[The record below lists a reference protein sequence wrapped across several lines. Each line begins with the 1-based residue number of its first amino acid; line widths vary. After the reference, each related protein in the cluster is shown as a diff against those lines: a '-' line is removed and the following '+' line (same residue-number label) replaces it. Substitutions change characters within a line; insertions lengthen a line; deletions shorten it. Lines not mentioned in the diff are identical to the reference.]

1 MLRFA
6 VFTAALAAAMFAADS
21 AHAAAGAAIES
32 AGAPPG
38 FDQLARPRQILVD
51 VYFGGSKVGEA
62 MAIASPGRLHFLD
75 PEKLLALFPQV
86 IRSPA
91 LLEAL
96 AGDLPTHSDLVC
108 SPGNQGQCGELS
120 PETVGIIFDEDR
132 FRATLFF
139 APSALR
145 AVRPSEDVY
154 LRPPRAP
161 LSLTSSA
168 GFAVSGSDSTS
179 PSYNIQNRTIV
190 SLRNARIRA
199 DSSYA
204 SNLGLIVDDLVAE
217 VDSRDLR
224 YSGGLF
230 WAPGLDLTGNRR
242 IAGIGIGTQF
252 DTRADRDTL
261 QGTPLVVFLQQ
272 PARIEMM
279 VDNRLVT
286 SRAYGPGNNILDTS
300 ELPSGSYPVVLRIR
314 EQDGTVRE
322 EQRFFVKNAQ
332 IAPVGQPLY
341 FMYAGFLANTRRDR
355 LISLSDTF
363 YYQVGTA
370 RRLNGALAVDLS
382 AVGAGRKNMVEAGA
396 WLVTRYARMRIAG
409 LVATSGDHAALLQ
422 LGSSGLGRLNFNF
435 DLRRVWSSDGRP
447 LVPLPA
453 IIDNFGSTAPT
464 GAQIG
469 NGSYTQV
476 SGSIGYALGSAY
488 LSVVG
493 SLRHD
498 RGIGSDYTIGP
509 SLNWP
514 ILSRGGIQLALQA
527 DAQRTRTTMAGF
539 IGFRAQLTRKALSF
553 LGTVGHATRRTD
565 GGAPDDAN
573 RMIGSL
579 TAQYFHEAQDRT
591 QVTASAGIGRN
602 LDSSEVHANGTIYSR
617 FGSARGDL
625 LHPLG
630 GKGGL
635 QYGLTVQSGAAMSAN
650 ALAVGGRDI
659 GESALVV
666 SLEGERGRPAFE
678 ILVNGQPRGRIA
690 AGESLPIF
698 LPPYREYEVRIRPVG
713 PASVDY
719 DSAPREITLYPGN
732 VGRMTWVARAFFT
745 AFGQALRPDGHP
757 VANATVQSP
766 SGIGETD
773 DNGYFQ
779 IDVAAGETLSFDSAG
794 AGACQAIVG
803 SAQKKDDL
811 VALGKVVCR

>member
-1 MLRFA
+1 MLRLA
-6 VFTAALAAAMFAADS
+6 VLTAALAAAMFTAQS

-62 MAIASPGRLHFLD
+62 MAIASPGRLHFVD
-75 PEKLLALFPQV
+75 PGKLLALLPQ
-86 IRSPA
+86 IIPSPE
-91 LLEAL
+91 LLETL
-96 AGDLPTHSDLVC
+96 EGDLPTHSDLVC

-120 PETVGIIFDEDR
+120 PETVGLIFDEDR

-139 APSALR
+139 APSIVR
-145 AVRPSEDVY
+145 AVRPSEDIY
-154 LRPPRAP
+154 LSPPKAP

-179 PSYNIQNRTIV
+179 PSYNVQNRTIV

-204 SNLGLIVDDLVAE
+204 SHLGLIVDDLVGE

-242 IAGIGIGTQF
+242 IAGVGIGTQF

-272 PARIEMM
+272 PARVEMI

-300 ELPSGSYPVVLRIR
+300 ELPSGSYPVLLRIR
-314 EQDGTVRE
+314 EQDGAVRE

-370 RRLNGALAVDLS
+370 RRLNDSLAVDLS

-396 WLVTRYARMRIAG
+396 WLVTRYGRMRVAG

-435 DLRRVWSSDGRP
+435 DLRRVWSSDGGP
-447 LVPLPA
+447 LIPLPA
-453 IIDNFGSTAPT
+453 TIDNFGSTTPT

-469 NGSYTQV
+469 SGSYTQV
-476 SGSIGYALGSAY
+476 SGSIGYALGAAY

-498 RGIGSDYTIGP
+498 RGVRGDYTIGP

-514 ILSRGGIQLALQA
+514 IISRGGVQLALQA
-527 DAQRTRTTMAGF
+527 DVQKTRTTTAGF
-539 IGFRAQLTRKALSF
+539 IGFRVQLTKRALSV
-553 LGTVGHATRRTD
+553 LGTVSHATRRTE
-565 GGAPDDAN
+565 GGGPDDAS

-579 TAQYFHEAQDRT
+579 TAQYFHEARDRT
-591 QVTASAGIGRN
+591 QIAASAGIARN

-635 QYGLTVQSGAAMSAN
+635 QYGLTVQSGAAVNGN

-666 SLEGERGRPAFE
+666 SLDGERGRSAFE
-678 ILVNGQPRGRIA
+678 VLVNGQPRGRIA
-690 AGESLPIF
+690 AGQSLPIF
-698 LPPYREYEVRIRPVG
+698 LPPYREYKVRIRPVG
-713 PASVDY
+713 SASVDY
-719 DSAPREITLYPGN
+719 DTGAREITLYPGN
-732 VGRMTWVARAFFT
+732 VERMIWIARSFFT
-745 AFGQALRPDGHP
+745 AFGQALRPDGRP
-757 VANATVQSP
+757 VANAAVQSP

-773 DNGYFQ
+773 DHGYFQ
-779 IDVAAGETLSFDSAG
+779 IDVAAGDTLSFDSAATG
-794 AGACQAIVG
+794 SCQAAVG
-803 SAQKKDDL
+803 TPKTRKDL

>member
-6 VFTAALAAAMFAADS
+6 VFTAALAAAMFAPES

-62 MAIASPGRLHFLD
+62 MAIASPGRLRFVD
-75 PEKLLALFPQV
+75 PGKLLALLPQ
-86 IRSPA
+86 IIPSPE
-91 LLEAL
+91 LLGTL

-108 SPGNQGQCGELS
+108 SPGNQGQCGDLS
-120 PETVGIIFDEDR
+120 PETAGIIFDEDR

-139 APSALR
+139 APRIVR
-145 AVRPSEDVY
+145 AVRPTEDIY
-154 LRPPRAP
+154 LTPPRAP

-179 PSYNIQNRTIV
+179 PSYNVQNRTIL

-204 SNLGLIVDDLVAE
+204 SQLGLIVDDLVGE

-242 IAGIGIGTQF
+242 IAGIGVGTQF

-272 PARIEMM
+272 PARVEMI

-300 ELPSGSYPVVLRIR
+300 ELPSGSYPVLLRIR
-314 EQDGTVRE
+314 EQDGAVRE
-322 EQRFFVKNAQ
+322 ERRFFVKNAQ

-355 LISLSDTF
+355 PISLSDTF

-370 RRLNGALAVDLS
+370 RRLTGSLALDVS

-396 WLVTRYARMRIAG
+396 WLVTRYGRMRVAG
-409 LVATSGDHAALLQ
+409 LVSTSGDRAVLLQ
-422 LGSSGLGRLNFNF
+422 LGSSGRGRLNFNF
-435 DLRRVWSSDGRP
+435 DLRRVWSSDGGP
-447 LVPLPA
+447 LIPLPA
-453 IIDNFGSTAPT
+453 TVDNFGSTAPT

-498 RGIGSDYTIGP
+498 RGIRGDYVVGP

-514 ILSRGGIQLALQA
+514 LISRGGIQLALQA
-527 DAQRTRTTMAGF
+527 DVQRTRTTTAGF
-539 IGFRAQLTRKALSF
+539 VGLRAQLTRKALSF
-553 LGTVGHATRRTD
+553 LGTVSHATRRTD
-565 GGAPDDAN
+565 GGAPDDAS

-579 TAQYFHEAQDRT
+579 SAQYFHEAQDRT
-591 QVTASAGIGRN
+591 QVAASVGLGRN

-630 GKGGL
+630 ERGGL
-635 QYGLTVQSGAAMSAN
+635 QYGLTVQSSAAVNGN

-666 SLEGERGRPAFE
+666 AIDGEPGRPAFE
-678 ILVNGQPRGRIA
+678 VLINDQPRGRLG
-690 AGESLPIF
+690 AGQALPIF
-698 LPPYREYEVRIRPVG
+698 LPAYREYKVRIRPVG

-719 DSAPREITLYPGN
+719 DTGAREITLYPGN
-732 VGRMTWVARAFFT
+732 VERMTWIARSFFT
-745 AFGQALRPDGHP
+745 AFGQALRPDGRP
-757 VANATVQSP
+757 VANAAVQSP

-773 DNGYFQ
+773 DHGYFQ
-779 IDVAAGETLSFDSAG
+779 IDVASGDTLSFDSAA
-794 AGACQAIVG
+794 AGSCQAKVD
-803 SAQKKDDL
+803 APEKRED
-811 VALGKVVCR
+811 VVPLGKVVCR